1 MSYTGFYLL
10 SLSKELPAQVLS
22 TYYVY
27 LINIKY
33 TFVCVHTYM
42 HMYIYVGVFVCVCV
56 LECMASCASNN
67 WLLNRGIKAAF
78 KAIVPERSFNSW
90 RVGGKN
96 KAKGWFSWGGYVW
109 IDNIVGCAVL
119 GEVLFMSLLFLAL
132 AHLALDFTPSGFW
145 MHSGIAGQHRFVH
158 ESFLKASGRINYFFL
173 CTPKVIS
180 FWLYHSLCNVL

>member
-67 WLLNRGIKAAF
+67 
-78 KAIVPERSFNSW
+78 
-90 RVGGKN
+90 
-96 KAKGWFSWGGYVW
+96 
-109 IDNIVGCAVL
+109 
-119 GEVLFMSLLFLAL
+119 
-132 AHLALDFTPSGFW
+132 
-145 MHSGIAGQHRFVH
+145 
-158 ESFLKASGRINYFFL
+158 
-173 CTPKVIS
+173 
-180 FWLYHSLCNVL
+180 